1 MRNSAGPRDRVST
14 ERRADRSLDCGCG
27 VERLREDKGVTKL
40 TYFFF
45 SLAVVFNTST
55 FGNITNARL
64 PEILQWSWREGGE
77 FFFPRANFSFPFRSS
92 LTPSEECNVV
102 GLLCSRPGCPRP
114 KVTLDVL
121 SNEPKALIMLQASLQ
136 ASTGQMVGDE

>member
-45 SLAVVFNTST
+45 LLCGCFQHLSFRLYHKGAFARNSSVV
-55 FGNITNARL
+55 L
-64 PEILQWSWREGGE
+64 EREG
-77 FFFPRANFSFPFRSS
+77 FFFLGQISLFPF
-92 LTPSEECNVV
+92 
-102 GLLCSRPGCPRP
+102 
-114 KVTLDVL
+114 VL
-121 SNEPKALIMLQASLQ
+121 RW
-136 ASTGQMVGDE
+136 V

>member
-45 SLAVVFNTST
+45 SLCGCFQHLNFRQYHKCAFARNSSVVLE
-55 FGNITNARL
+55 R
-64 PEILQWSWREGGE
+64 GG
-77 FFFPRANFSFPFRSS
+77 FFFLGQISLFPFVSS

-114 KVTLDVL
+114 EVTLDVL